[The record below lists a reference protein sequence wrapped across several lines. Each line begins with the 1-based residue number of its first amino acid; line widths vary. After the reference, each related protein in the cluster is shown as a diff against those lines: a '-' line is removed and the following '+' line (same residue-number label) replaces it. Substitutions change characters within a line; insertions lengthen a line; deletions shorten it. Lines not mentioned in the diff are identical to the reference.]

1 MQETSE
7 TKMILRKYF
16 TGEGASVRR
25 RKFLWDVFFYSS
37 KYFLI
42 CLCLFSWA
50 LVGGLLIGPQNE
62 FFLRN
67 FHAWMITT
75 PIEEVLIQSH
85 TLLFDLA
92 FKAFLFSI
100 LLSVLINLKD
110 VLLAHKEQ
118 YSIKTY

>member
-85 TLLFDLA
+85 TLLLILHLR
-92 FKAFLFSI
+92 LFF
-100 LLSVLINLKD
+100 
-110 VLLAHKEQ
+110 
-118 YSIKTY
+118 